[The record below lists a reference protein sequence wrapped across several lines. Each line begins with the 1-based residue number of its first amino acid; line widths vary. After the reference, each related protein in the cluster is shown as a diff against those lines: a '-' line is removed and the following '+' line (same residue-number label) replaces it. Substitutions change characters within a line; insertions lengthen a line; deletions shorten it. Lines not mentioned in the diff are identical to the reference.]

1 MKTAVCASVCSAIAL
16 ALSSCGLPGKSGG
29 SSQLANTGPFDR
41 NGNYVEEWADNPAKW
56 RRSGGSPSPHEIGS
70 DQLPE
75 IALNDQPPQNS
86 VPLATGS
93 AASTKRSVPQ
103 TSAKP
108 APVVVQAKA
117 TAKPKPKPAPVKAKP
132 SSTRYVIKKGDSLS
146 SIASRNGTSV
156 SAIQRANG
164 IKGTLIHPGKVLSIP
179 RR

>member
-1 MKTAVCASVCSAIAL
+1 
-16 ALSSCGLPGKSGG
+16 
-29 SSQLANTGPFDR
+29 
-41 NGNYVEEWADNPAKW
+41 KW

-86 VPLATGS
+86 VPLATR
-93 AASTKRSVPQ
+93 STTSTNRSVSI
-103 TSAKP
+103 TSA
-108 APVVVQAKA
+108 
-117 TAKPKPKPAPVKAKP
+117 KPAPVKAKP

-146 SIASRNGTSV
+146 SIASRNGSSV

>member
-1 MKTAVCASVCSAIAL
+1 MKTAVCASVCSAIVL

-29 SSQLANTGPFDR
+29 STQLANTGPFDR

-86 VPLATGS
+86 VPLATR
-93 AASTKRSVPQ
+93 STTSTNRSVPK

-117 TAKPKPKPAPVKAKP
+117 SAKPKPAPVKAKP
-132 SSTRYVIKKGDSLS
+132 SSTRYVVKKGDSLS
-146 SIASRNGTSV
+146 SIASRNGSSV